1 MSTAFAHITDVSAL
15 AEAIAQRCEQARQ
28 RGGRWE
34 ACCPAHD
41 DTTPSLSIAAG
52 TQTGSVVLMSC
63 WLHPQAVVEALGSRW
78 PTCLCRA
85 RRMGTSGS

>member
-52 TQTGSVVLMSC
+52 TQTGSVVLGVMLAAPAGGC
-63 WLHPQAVVEALGSRW
+63 GGAGAHAGRLVCVAPGE
-78 PTCLCRA
+78 
-85 RRMGTSGS
+85 